1 MKLLVKKCFS
11 GRKRSQSPSPSRNA
25 SPNRA
30 LSPSN
35 NRARDRS
42 VSPLRYINLPMS
54 KLARVTEEL
63 ESLIHPTASTVHEED
78 EEEEEEEEENGKE
91 ASASI
96 QQEKPTIMQI
106 VEPEESIVLPQ
117 VSKPIKKPEEVPA
130 SIEQEKQTT
139 AEIVESE
146 ESIILPQI
154 PAPIAI
160 AAEEEKKVDMVTTE
174 VSY

>member
-78 EEEEEEEEENGKE
+78 EEEEEEENGKE

-117 VSKPIKKPEEVPA
+117 VSTPINKPEEVPA